1 MVRYDPLAHDLRI
14 SFDIITKVG
23 LTFVIARPDF
33 FVVGSKSLEEFIP
46 FGLTIFVVAAVMQ
59 SLVPEKVLGSKKAL
73 TSVPDI
79 HPRLAILIEMV
90 ERRVGTVEDPLQRR
104 LTRKTRLIMQ
114 LNKKQQSNNSIL
126 TSRTRLFEMDFFL
139 PPITTWAETH

>member
-23 LTFVIARPDF
+23 LTFVIARPDL
-33 FVVGSKSLEEFIP
+33 FVAGIKSLEEFTP

-59 SLVPEKVLGSKKAL
+59 SLVPKKVLGSKKAL

-79 HPRLAILIEMV
+79 HPHLAILIEMI
-90 ERRVGTVEDPLQRR
+90 EGRVGTVEDPLQRQ
-104 LTRKTRLIMQ
+104 LRKTRLITK
-114 LNKKQQSNNSIL
+114 LNIKHNRSKGVIIVYSPHGQECL
-126 TSRTRLFEMDFFL
+126 R
-139 PPITTWAETH
+139 